1 MANSVP
7 SKLLTVFVLVTFL
20 FSLSCS
26 STRVISTTRVIEPNP
41 DTIQDQLW
49 KGEVVTV
56 YTKDGQNFE
65 FKIVNISSE
74 AITGVRFDGKRA
86 QQILPLNEIAKIK
99 KITRNKISQPS
110 NSANVRTLI
119 IVGLVVVAFVIAG
132 FQGAFGSDFG
142 DWF

>member
-1 MANSVP
+1 
-7 SKLLTVFVLVTFL
+7 
-20 FSLSCS
+20 
-26 STRVISTTRVIEPNP
+26 VISTTRVIEPNP

-99 KITRNKISQPS
+99 KITRSKISQPS